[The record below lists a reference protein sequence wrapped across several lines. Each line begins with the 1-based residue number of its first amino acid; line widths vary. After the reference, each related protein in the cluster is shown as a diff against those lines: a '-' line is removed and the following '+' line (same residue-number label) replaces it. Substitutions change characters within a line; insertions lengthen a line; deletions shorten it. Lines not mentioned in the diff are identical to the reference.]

1 MPSCCFLRG
10 AKSQRSPGNKN
21 PANIL
26 LSCINLLSFL
36 NTPCFLFL
44 QYTLC
49 CNDSFVNKHDLALYF
64 PSCVNTRLLLLKSN
78 FIKILFCALQFF
90 IKIKKSVLP
99 YLPSKYRVER
109 LCYSFCRLT
118 LCCFAKRYNQIW
130 VSLKPKQNCQRSK
143 ALRKLSFE
151 LKVGSLLDDNSS
163 AVFRNRTVVYYAT
176 NV

>member
-10 AKSQRSPGNKN
+10 AKSQRRPGNKN

-90 IKIKKSVLP
+90 IKIKKKRFTIFTFQIQGWASLLFVLQVDP
-99 YLPSKYRVER
+99 LLFRQEIQPNMGQPETK
-109 LCYSFCRLT
+109 T
-118 LCCFAKRYNQIW
+118 
-130 VSLKPKQNCQRSK
+130 
-143 ALRKLSFE
+143 KLS
-151 LKVGSLLDDNSS
+151 KD
-163 AVFRNRTVVYYAT
+163 
-176 NV
+176 